1 LNAQPTTVGT
11 KPAARRRRSGLFS
24 DPLMGYLF
32 TLPVIVSLSVFLI
45 GPIIY
50 AFFLSFQSFTF
61 LDPEGAQFVGLDN
74 YLKLFEDERFHRAL
88 FNTSIYSLGVIP
100 VQVSIALVLALIV
113 NSKIKGKTFFRVAY
127 FLPTVTSTVAVS
139 VMFLFLFKKDG
150 LLNHFLGWFGISARS
165 WFDDVAFALP
175 SIMVMAVW
183 STVGQFMV
191 IYLAGLQDIPD
202 DLYEAAQI
210 DGANRWQQFWYITLP
225 MLKPTTFFIVVMS
238 IIGTFQVFDQMY
250 VISGG
255 DGGPLDATLTV
266 VLYLYNKAFKDFEMG
281 YASAIA
287 FFLFCVILILT
298 LIQRKFFGEE
308 MRM

>member
-1 LNAQPTTVGT
+1 VKPQTTVVT
-11 KPAARRRRSGLFS
+11 KPAARRKRLSLLS
-24 DPLMGYLF
+24 DPVMGYLF
-32 TLPVIVSLSVFLI
+32 TLPVIVSLAVFLI
-45 GPIIY
+45 GPIFY

-61 LDPEGAQFVGLDN
+61 LNPEGAEFVGLDN
-74 YLKLFEDERFHRAL
+74 YIQMFQDERFLRAL
-88 FNTSIYSLGVIP
+88 LNTSIYSLGVVP
-100 VQVSIALVLALIV
+100 VQVSIALMLALIV
-113 NSKIKGKTFFRVAY
+113 NSKIKGKTFFWVAY

-150 LLNHFLGWFGISARS
+150 LVNHILGFFGIVARS
-165 WFDDVAFALP
+165 WFDDVTFALP
-175 SIMVMAVW
+175 SIMMMAVW

-210 DGANRWQQFWYITLP
+210 DGSNRWQQFWHITLP

-266 VLYLYNKAFKDFEMG
+266 VLYLYNKAFRDFEMG

-287 FFLFCVILILT
+287 FFLFFVILILT